1 LGEEEALTGA
11 EKFLLRSVAIGED
24 LASTKRLASIDALAA
39 ADNVYCTRH
48 FSCETYVLTPK
59 RSTKFIIGALRKL
72 AKTKMAISGA
82 TKSGIAE
89 RLFFIKTNRALVDS
103 CGRKWLY
110 RVEPDASHPAQPEQI
125 SPVAQGI
132 EEFLA
137 SQKEGNNADHRPAE
151 TDCH

>member
-1 LGEEEALTGA
+1 
-11 EKFLLRSVAIGED
+11 
-24 LASTKRLASIDALAA
+24 
-39 ADNVYCTRH
+39 
-48 FSCETYVLTPK
+48 
-59 RSTKFIIGALRKL
+59 
-72 AKTKMAISGA
+72 MAISGA

-137 SQKEGNNADHRPAE
+137 AQRGEDDVSATR
-151 TDCH
+151 